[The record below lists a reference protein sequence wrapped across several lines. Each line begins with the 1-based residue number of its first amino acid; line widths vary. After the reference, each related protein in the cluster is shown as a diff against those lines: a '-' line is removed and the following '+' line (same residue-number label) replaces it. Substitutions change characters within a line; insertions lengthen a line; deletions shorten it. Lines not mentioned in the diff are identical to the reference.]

1 MVVILVPPVCARDPC
16 DRCLGHNGVLHTL
29 AAGCPVRCSRAHAR
43 HCLVYPSQCLSS
55 IRLVSYDTHGMWAVE
70 SKSGTSR
77 VKTLRSS
84 AMAATLRDAR
94 QHHDVAPRRHA
105 RGPQGADG
113 AAGPS
118 TLRPW
123 QSHASDDVSATRS
136 TRSHTCDQ
144 PLLARAKRSN
154 IARGGA
160 RAMVA

>member
-1 MVVILVPPVCARDPC
+1 MVPPVCARVPC
-16 DRCLGHNGVLHTL
+16 DRCLGHNDVLHTL

-70 SKSGTSR
+70 SKSGTWNL
-77 VKTLRSS
+77 KTVRSS
-84 AMAATLRDAR
+84 AMAVAPRDAR
-94 QHHDVAPRRHA
+94 QHHDVALARRHA
-105 RGPQGADG
+105 RAPQGADG
-113 AAGPS
+113 AARPS
-118 TLRPW
+118 ALRPW
-123 QSHASDDVSATRS
+123 QSHSSDVSATRS

-154 IARGGA
+154 LARGGA